1 MSEDSRARFRLHFHK
16 TGDIRYIGH
25 LDLHRSLERT
35 LRRAN
40 LPLDYSK
47 GFNPRVKLNLSTA
60 LPLGCS
66 STAELADFWLQSE
79 LQQKTIFNAI
89 MTSAPP
95 GISVIAVEQVDLKL
109 PSLQA
114 SIESATY
121 QVTGL
126 DDLDQAQIEEKIQ
139 ETLQADQLVRIR
151 RGKEYDLRPLILS
164 LEWIKQA
171 ADPPFLKMVLSA
183 GEGKTGR
190 PEEVLLQLGLDP
202 VEAMIE
208 RTELLL
214 ID

>member
-1 MSEDSRARFRLHFHK
+1 MQQH
-16 TGDIRYIGH
+16 G
-25 LDLHRSLERT
+25 RT
-35 LRRAN
+35 
-40 LPLDYSK
+40 
-47 GFNPRVKLNLSTA
+47 
-60 LPLGCS
+60 
-66 STAELADFWLQSE
+66 
-79 LQQKTIFNAI
+79 
-89 MTSAPP
+89 
-95 GISVIAVEQVDLKL
+95 VEQVDLKL

-126 DDLDQAQIEEKIQ
+126 DDLDQAQIEEKIH

-190 PEEVLLQLGLDP
+190 PEEVLLQLDLDP